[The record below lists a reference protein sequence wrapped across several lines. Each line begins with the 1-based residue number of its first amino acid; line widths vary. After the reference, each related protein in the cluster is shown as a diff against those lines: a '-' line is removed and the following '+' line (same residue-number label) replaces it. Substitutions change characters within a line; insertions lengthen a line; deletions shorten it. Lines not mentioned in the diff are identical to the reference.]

1 MAGPSESVDVVVIG
15 AGPSGAVSSALLRQK
30 GYQVV
35 VLEKE
40 YFPRFSIGESL
51 LPQSMAFLE
60 EAGMLPAVEAECFQF
75 KNGAAFLRGD
85 EYDFFDFTEKFTA
98 GWGTT
103 FQVQR
108 GRFDQ
113 ILAEEAARQGV
124 DVRHGHTVTA
134 FASETEHA
142 RLTVQGVDN
151 QEYQIRAR
159 FVLDGSGFGRVLP
172 RLLDL
177 ESPSELAHRIS
188 VFTHIEDNIAED
200 WFDRDKIL
208 ITVHPEHHDI
218 WYWLIPFSNGRSSV
232 GVVAP
237 KAYMD
242 SLKGDHEHQ
251 LKQILEQSGKL
262 SVLLKSAVFDTRF
275 ACIEGYSCDV
285 KSLYGPHFA
294 LLGNAGEFLDP
305 VFSSGIT
312 IALKSASLAAGVL
325 DKALSG
331 QDTDWEQEYAAELK
345 KGVDTFRNFVNGW
358 YDTRLQDVIFAREKS
373 VPVKRMISS
382 VLAGYAWDENN
393 PYVADHK
400 RLATLAEL
408 CRTSDEEVNA

>member
-1 MAGPSESVDVVVIG
+1 MTELRESVDVVVIG
-15 AGPSGAVSSALLRQK
+15 AGPSGAVSSALLQQK

-60 EAGMLPAVEAECFQF
+60 EAQMLTAVEAEKFQF
-75 KNGAAFLRGD
+75 KNGAAFLRGE
-85 EYDFFDFTEKFTA
+85 EYDFFNFTEKFSE

-113 ILAEEAARQGV
+113 ILAEEAVKQGV

-134 FASETEHA
+134 FTSDEERA
-142 RLTVQGVDN
+142 RLTVRDCDGQA
-151 QEYQIRAR
+151 YQIRAR

-172 RLLDL
+172 RLLNLDT
-177 ESPSELAHRIS
+177 PSELAHRIS
-188 VFTHIEDNIAED
+188 VFTHIEDNIDED

-237 KAYMD
+237 KAH
-242 SLKGDHEHQ
+242 LNTLGGDHEYQ
-251 LKQILEQSGKL
+251 LKQMLAQGGKL
-262 SVLLKSAVFDTRF
+262 AGLLKNAIFDTRF

-285 KSLYGPHFA
+285 KSLYGKRFA

-312 IALKSASLAAGVL
+312 IALKSASLAASIL
-325 DKALSG
+325 DKELSG
-331 QDTDWEQEYAAELK
+331 HNPDWEREYADELK

-358 YDTRLQDVIFAREKS
+358 YDTSLQEVIFAQDKS
-373 VPVKRMISS
+373 DQVKRMISS
-382 VLAGYAWDENN
+382 ILAGYAWDQGN
-393 PYVADHK
+393 PYVKDRK
-400 RLATLAEL
+400 RLSTLAEL
-408 CRTSDEEVNA
+408 CRTSRMDVSE